1 MNKSQIPQGMY
12 NNIHV
17 NGWQVHQ
24 IIPTDR
30 YFIIFRVENGA
41 DYVMADA
48 IILLYRMVENSVQ
61 FKAIGL
67 NFGMAN
73 YCNDYWINETEENM
87 IHDVLELND
96 FEDMIRYKMTFNK
109 YSREEAIRAIKSDF
123 QKTKVGIEYKV
134 QMFFDDIE

>member
-12 NNIHV
+12 NNIQV

-30 YFIIFRVENGA
+30 YFILFRVENGA

-61 FKAIGL
+61 FKTTGL

-73 YCNDYWINETEENM
+73 YYDDCCFEETEENM
-87 IHDVLELND
+87 IYDVLELVD

-123 QKTKVGIEYKV
+123 QKTKVGIDYKV
-134 QMFFDDIE
+134 QMIFDGID